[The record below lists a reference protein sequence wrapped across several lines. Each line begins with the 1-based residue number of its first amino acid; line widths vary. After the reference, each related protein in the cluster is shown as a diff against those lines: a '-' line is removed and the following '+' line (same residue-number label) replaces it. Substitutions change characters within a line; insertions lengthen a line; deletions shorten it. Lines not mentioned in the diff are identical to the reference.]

1 MDMDRRQ
8 FLKYLASMFVI
19 SLWPLG
25 LTGWAGGLDAD
36 VLSTSPQLKRKKLIV
51 LFQRGA
57 VDGLSVVVPYGD
69 GRYYDARPT
78 IAIPSNGSSDGV
90 LDLNGY
96 FGLHPALSAVLPLWQ
111 NKTLGFVHACG
122 SPDPTRSHFDA
133 QNFMECGTPGNPS
146 TPDGWMNRLLSVMPG
161 AHAPTQALSLGP
173 VLPRIFQGKMNV
185 SNIALGKNAAQPMP
199 IDRPMVER
207 VFDELYKGNDPLS
220 QAYMQGQNARKQ
232 LMTDLQQHM
241 DMASQGAPSPNGF
254 TDSARRL
261 AQLINNDANI
271 QLVFLDLGGW
281 DTHINQGS
289 IKGQLAGHLTGL
301 GDGLAALVNGL
312 GGNYNDTVILVMSEF
327 GRTVHENG
335 DEGTDHGHGNAMWVM
350 GGGVKGGMIQGQWP
364 GLDTEN
370 LYEQRDLAVTTD
382 FRSVIAA
389 VLQQHMLLSDEQL
402 SVVFPTIPQV
412 QVPLNII

>member
-1 MDMDRRQ
+1 MDMNRRQ

-19 SLWPLG
+19 SLFPLG
-25 LTGWAGGLDAD
+25 LTGWAGGLDD
-36 VLSTSPQLKRKKLIV
+36 NILSTSPQLKRKKLIV

-57 VDGLSVVVPYGD
+57 VDGLSVVVPYGE

-78 IAIPSNGSSDGV
+78 IAIPSSGNANGV

-96 FGLHPALSAVLPLWQ
+96 FGLHPALSSVLPLWQ

-146 TPDGWMNRLLSVMPG
+146 TPDGWMNRLLSVLPG
-161 AHAPTQALSLGP
+161 LHAPTQAVSLGA

-185 SNIALGKNAAQPMP
+185 SNITLGKNAAQAMP
-199 IDRPMVER
+199 IDRPMVEGA
-207 VFDELYKGNDPLS
+207 FAELYKGNDPLS
-220 QAYMQGQNARKQ
+220 QAYLQGQNARKQ

-241 DMASQGAPSPNGF
+241 EMASQGAPSPSGF
-254 TDSARRL
+254 TDSAQRL
-261 AQLINNDANI
+261 ARLINDDANI

-281 DTHINQGS
+281 DTHVNQGS
-289 IKGQLAGHLTGL
+289 VKGQLANHLSGL

-312 GGNYNDTVILVMSEF
+312 GSAYNDTVILVMSEF
-327 GRTVHENG
+327 GRTIHENG
-335 DEGTDHGHGNAMWVM
+335 DGGTDHGHGNAMWVM
-350 GGGVKGGMIQGQWP
+350 GGGVKGGVIQGQWP
-364 GLDTEN
+364 GLDTQD
-370 LYEQRDLAVTTD
+370 LYEERDLAVSTD

-389 VLQQHMLLSDEQL
+389 VLRQHMLLNDEQL
-402 SVVFPTIPQV
+402 GVVFPTIPQP
-412 QVPLNII
+412 QAPLRII

>member
-25 LTGWAGGLDAD
+25 LTGWAAGLDETI
-36 VLSTSPQLKRKKLIV
+36 LSTSPELKRKKIIV

-57 VDGLSVVVPYGD
+57 VDGLSVVVPFGD

-78 IAIPSNGSSDGV
+78 IAIPSGQSDGV

-96 FGLHPALSAVLPLWQ
+96 FGLHPSLAAVLPLWQ

-133 QNFMECGTPGNPS
+133 QNYMECGTPGNPS
-146 TPDGWMNRLLSVMPG
+146 TPDGWMNRLLSVLPG
-161 AHAPTQALSLGP
+161 DHAPTQAVSLGP

-185 SNIALGKNAAQPMP
+185 ANIALSKNATHPMP
-199 IDRPMVER
+199 IDRPKVES

-220 QAYMQGQNARKQ
+220 QAYWQGQLARKQ
-232 LMTDLQQHM
+232 LVTDLQKHM
-241 DMASQGAPSPNGF
+241 EMASAGAPSPSGF
-254 TDSARRL
+254 TDSAQRL
-261 AQLINNDANI
+261 AQLINEDANI

-281 DTHINQGS
+281 DTHVNQGS
-289 IKGQLAGHLTGL
+289 IKGQLATHLTGL

-312 GGNYNDTVILVMSEF
+312 GSAYNDTVILVMSEF
-327 GRTVHENG
+327 GRTIHENG
-335 DEGTDHGHGNAMWVM
+335 DGGTDHGHGNVMWVM
-350 GGGVKGGMIQGQWP
+350 GGGTKGGIIQGQWP
-364 GLDTEN
+364 GLDSEE
-370 LYEQRDLAVTTD
+370 LYEGRDLAVTTD
-382 FRSVIAA
+382 FRSVIIS
-389 VLQQHMLLSDEQL
+389 VLQQHMHLSDEQL
-402 SVVFPTIPQV
+402 NAVFPTMPQA
-412 QVPLNII
+412 PSLLKFI